1 MKKARV
7 IVVSGV
13 TTSGKT
19 TFIQKVANL
28 CPGTAVLSF
37 DDYSIDALPS
47 APSSEAL
54 LNEPYEAINQFD
66 IQPLINDLK
75 QIIHHCALIL
85 IDFPFGYVHQQLAPA
100 IDKAIYLRTPLDI
113 VLGRLI
119 IRDFQQQPEKIIN
132 WVTGYLE
139 EARPLFLMHEEI
151 VSPQADYIRDGTI
164 DFQDQMTWF
173 KEEVLAE
180 KTIFAE

>member
-13 TTSGKT
+13 TASGKT

-100 IDKAIYLRTPLDI
+100 IDKAI
-113 VLGRLI
+113 
-119 IRDFQQQPEKIIN
+119 
-132 WVTGYLE
+132 
-139 EARPLFLMHEEI
+139 
-151 VSPQADYIRDGTI
+151 
-164 DFQDQMTWF
+164 
-173 KEEVLAE
+173 
-180 KTIFAE
+180 

>member
-1 MKKARV
+1 MTA
-7 IVVSGV
+7 
-13 TTSGKT
+13 SGKT

-139 EARPLFLMHEEI
+139 EARPLFDARRNCFSTSRLY
-151 VSPQADYIRDGTI
+151 SRWDD
-164 DFQDQMTWF
+164 
-173 KEEVLAE
+173 
-180 KTIFAE
+180 

>member
-13 TTSGKT
+13 TASEKT

-54 LNEPYEAINQFD
+54 LKEPYFD
-66 IQPLINDLK
+66 S
-75 QIIHHCALIL
+75 IL
-85 IDFPFGYVHQQLAPA
+85 SLA
-100 IDKAIYLRTPLDI
+100 
-113 VLGRLI
+113 VLLF
-119 IRDFQQQPEKIIN
+119 IR
-132 WVTGYLE
+132 
-139 EARPLFLMHEEI
+139 
-151 VSPQADYIRDGTI
+151 
-164 DFQDQMTWF
+164 
-173 KEEVLAE
+173 
-180 KTIFAE
+180 IFSL